1 MSIFEAHN
9 MPFAAAFVLV
19 LLLALV
25 QAIGLGDAEVDPSTG
40 VEVDTGMQP
49 GALDGVFTLLG
60 IGRVP
65 LTIWLAVFLFGFAAI
80 GVSIQSLSDNLLGA
94 PLYRCTA
101 GSPRSSLPR
110 PPCR

>member
-1 MSIFEAHN
+1 
-9 MPFAAAFVLV
+9 
-19 LLLALV
+19 
-25 QAIGLGDAEVDPSTG
+25 
-40 VEVDTGMQP
+40 MQP

-94 PLYRCTA
+94 PLYRWVAAIVAAADTQPAMLGARPTA
-101 GSPRSSLPR
+101 RRKWFSHARQSKSDAEPNALLARFPQTAEGE
-110 PPCR
+110 